1 MSDPR
6 AQTLFRLRCA
16 FVKHGRLAYLG
27 HLEVLHTIERIV
39 RRAGLPFAV
48 TQGFSPHMRAGFA
61 SALPVGTSSDAE
73 YFDLFM
79 TEFVPVPDALER
91 LRAAAPID
99 LAPTAVCYIDVHAP
113 ALTAAITRVMYR
125 IAIDVAD
132 GYDIAPERIDAAIAQ
147 LKEQG
152 SIPYER
158 GRKHKVLDLAS
169 TLVSWKVSAHTDG
182 GLELTLDTHISNDGS
197 LRPEILL
204 SATDRLLLGCA
215 EDEGPIVSTGIQ
227 NLRTIRRYAIC
238 RTAQYV
244 EDADGSLLSPLRTD
258 ETPSAPKSVSSVPS
272 L

>member
-182 GLELTLDTHISNDGS
+182 GLELTLDTRISNDGS
-197 LRPEILL
+197 LRPEILR
-204 SATDRLLLGCA
+204 ATQAMGFTGTVSERLPASLDGKPVTYVYD
-215 EDEGPIVSTGIQ
+215 DEG
-227 NLRTIRRYAIC
+227 
-238 RTAQYV
+238 YV
-244 EDADGSLLSPLRTD
+244 IKASYTD
-258 ETPSAPKSVSSVPS
+258 PYSSFETEIEYTYE
-272 L
+272 